1 MAGVHV
7 AGLEARLRHERSGGQ
22 NTPQAARD
30 PADHRLTRHPRHR
43 LPGIHR
49 IADLFQRLEQAAA
62 GRAQH
67 PLHRVAPHTAGNTGV
82 RDGGA
87 GIDAPAQRVAAH
99 GLNNAVAVLPCRKA
113 RAHADHQRCVGDASA
128 QIAFGQN
135 GIHHYIRVQIPDYP
149 SVRVGQDRDLPPRQ
163 CGFCA
168 GRAVAAHCG
177 DSLHFTAPR
186 PHGLTKGRLP
196 SHRRGVFQ
204 IGHCHGK
211 AAPTEP
217 PANAGGNVSGSSY
230 QNQHFIWL
238 SFNWVT

>member
-1 MAGVHV
+1 MEIILPDGSKKI
-7 AGLEARLRHERSGGQ
+7 LEE
-22 NTPQAARD
+22 
-30 PADHRLTRHPRHR
+30 
-43 LPGIHR
+43 
-49 IADLFQRLEQAAA
+49 
-62 GRAQH
+62 
-67 PLHRVAPHTAGNTGV
+67 
-82 RDGGA
+82 GA
-87 GIDAPAQRVAAH
+87 TVYDVAASIGTSLAKAALAGKINGELVDVTAQVTDGATIEIITNKSPEALSIMRH
-99 GLNNAVAVLPCRKA
+99 SCAHIMAEAVQELFP
-113 RAHADHQRCVGDASA
+113 GA

-135 GIHHYIRVQIPDYP
+135 GIHHHIRVQIPDYP